1 MPKYVAFLRAINVG
15 GHTVKMDYLRQLFVA
30 MKFSN
35 VETFIAS
42 GNVIFDSTSK
52 SAKALESK
60 IEDYLQETLG
70 YKVATFVRLTSELAG
85 IANYKPFREA
95 ELNGEGNVLYIAFV
109 GDKPGSVSKDK
120 LLSLTGEVD
129 ELHVYGREVYWLR
142 RRMIGESKFSG
153 AALEKALGM
162 AATIRNSTTVKKIA
176 AKYSLG
182 AHSDKI

>member
-30 MKFSN
+30 MKFSK

-52 SAKALESK
+52 NARALERK

-70 YKVATFVRLTSELAG
+70 YDVATFVRLTSELAD
-85 IANYKPFREA
+85 IVNYKPFREA
-95 ELNGEGNVLYIAFV
+95 ELNGEANVLYIAFM
-109 GDKPGSVSKDK
+109 GDKPSSVSKDK
-120 LLSLTGEVD
+120 LLALTSEVD
-129 ELHVYGREVYWLR
+129 EFHIYGREVYWLR

-153 AALEKALGM
+153 ALLEKALGM
-162 AATIRNSTTVKKIA
+162 SATIRNSTTVKKIA
-176 AKYSLG
+176 AKYS
-182 AHSDKI
+182 